1 MRTTLAARLG
11 QLRAPQW
18 RALCLAVT
26 CAAPSVHAA
35 PEGVSS
41 GSCEVVVAGI
51 MRTSDYLYRYE
62 GGCKGGVAEGQ
73 GTASWQLRHAPDAPP
88 TTWRGRFSQGVFLEN
103 KNTVGA
109 RRVDNTRV
117 LLDMGPLPAPKGAQP
132 GRLWVE
138 SRVDGKLPAPAC
150 QPLGLQVS
158 ANGNL
163 ADDALAKD
171 WLDRAYA
178 HWQSL
183 CPDGAAGSI
192 KGGFLRVSLQRGSD
206 WSPDSNGNIPGGV
219 VQATKQLRKQPPE
232 WTSYRNE
239 ASQQQARLQ
248 QDQQEA
254 KDLQANRDRIQTF
267 ARKTGAGQ
275 LVSLEALEKNPFR
288 FDKQII
294 LVAVRMA
301 AARTA
306 TEAVVQPARGTRG
319 DWSRVLLRGAI
330 SEWDEQGRVAA
341 VRVNGR
347 STDKATED
355 AVVLEL
361 VDSQRCNAPNCEDF
375 LLMPGRQWLLD
386 EKFSAFTLTG
396 NVRLAL
402 NRP

>member
-1 MRTTLAARLG
+1 MRTARTARLG
-11 QLRAPQW
+11 QLFAPQW
-18 RALCLAVT
+18 KALCLAAA
-26 CAAPSVHAA
+26 CAAPSAHAA

-62 GGCKGGVAEGQ
+62 GGCKGGIAEGL

-206 WSPDSNGNIPGGV
+206 WSPDSNGNIPSGV

-248 QDQQEA
+248 QDQQET

-275 LVSLEALEKNPFR
+275 LVSLEA
-288 FDKQII
+288 
-294 LVAVRMA
+294 
-301 AARTA
+301 
-306 TEAVVQPARGTRG
+306 
-319 DWSRVLLRGAI
+319 
-330 SEWDEQGRVAA
+330 
-341 VRVNGR
+341 
-347 STDKATED
+347 
-355 AVVLEL
+355 
-361 VDSQRCNAPNCEDF
+361 
-375 LLMPGRQWLLD
+375 
-386 EKFSAFTLTG
+386 
-396 NVRLAL
+396 
-402 NRP
+402 

>member
-1 MRTTLAARLG
+1 MRAINTNFRILASSALGWNAWYLAA
-11 QLRAPQW
+11 A
-18 RALCLAVT
+18 
-26 CAAPSVHAA
+26 CAMQPAYAA
-35 PEGVSS
+35 PEGVAS

-51 MRTSDYLYRYE
+51 MRTSDYIYRYE
-62 GGCKGGVAEGQ
+62 GGCKNGLAEGQ

-88 TTWRGRFSQGVFLEN
+88 TTWKGRFSQGVFLEN
-103 KNTVGA
+103 KHTVGA

-117 LLDMGPLPAPKGAQP
+117 LLDMGSMPAPQGAQP
-132 GRLWVE
+132 GRLWAE
-138 SRVDGKLPAPAC
+138 SRVEGKLPASAC

-163 ADDALAKD
+163 ADDALARD

-183 CPDGAAGSI
+183 CPDGAAAV
-192 KGGFLRVSLQRGSD
+192 KGGFLRVSLQRGGD
-206 WSPDSNGNIPGGV
+206 WSPDSNGNIPSGV

-232 WTSYRNE
+232 WSSYRNE

-248 QDQQEA
+248 QDQQDA
-254 KDLQANRDRIQTF
+254 KDLQANRDRIHAF
-267 ARKTGAGQ
+267 AKKTGAGQ

-288 FDKQII
+288 FDKQVI

-306 TEAVVQPARGTRG
+306 TEAVVQPARRTRG

-330 SEWDEQGRVAA
+330 AEWDAQGRVAA
-341 VRVNGR
+341 VRVHGR

-361 VDSQRCNAPNCEDF
+361 VESQRCNAPNCEDF

-386 EKFSAFTLTG
+386 EKFSTLTPPG
-396 NVRLAL
+396 SFRLAL
-402 NRP
+402 NHP